1 MPAYYGVIYKEEHSD
16 YGIAYPDLPGCVSAG
31 STLEELE
38 PLARE
43 GLALHID
50 GILEDGE
57 QLPER
62 RSFEEIYNEVK
73 NHEGFL
79 GVTLVS
85 VPNKNNRVRVN
96 ISVTE
101 YELGIIDTTAAMH
114 NLDRSSFLTAAARAI
129 AAKRC
134 KL

>member
-1 MPAYYGVIYKEEHSD
+1 MPAYYGVIYKEESSD
-16 YGIAYPDLPGCVSAG
+16 YGIAYPDLPGCVSAS
-31 STLEELE
+31 STLEDLE

-43 GLALHID
+43 GLALHIE

-57 QLPER
+57 KLPER

-73 NHEGFL
+73 DHEGFV

-85 VPNKNNRVRVN
+85 VPNKFKRVRVN

-101 YELGIIDTTAAMH
+101 YELGIIDNTAAIH
-114 NLDRSSFLTAAARAI
+114 KLDRSSFLAAAARAV
-129 AAKRC
+129 ASNRC